1 MAAASL
7 IGSQATGT
15 AGPLSDI
22 DVAVWLRP
30 ELSAD
35 ERATVA
41 NELAV
46 SAMGALG
53 TSEVDLVVLNDAPPL
68 VCHRAMRDGRR
79 ILDRIRR
86 ARVRLETRALLDYLD
101 TAALRETL
109 AAGMR
114 RRMEDGRF
122 GRR

>member
-1 MAAASL
+1 M
-7 IGSQATGT
+7 
-15 AGPLSDI
+15 
-22 DVAVWLRP
+22 
-30 ELSAD
+30 
-35 ERATVA
+35 
-41 NELAV
+41 
-46 SAMGALG
+46 
-53 TSEVDLVVLNDAPPL
+53 LNDAPLL

-79 ILDRIRR
+79 ILDRIPR
-86 ARVRLETRALLDYLD
+86 ARIRLEPRALLDYLD